1 MSKRQN
7 IILPAVRLPLMTA
20 IQAMAQESFNNE
32 GEGQEDVDLLEFYG
46 ETYMENL
53 SIAGYSETR
62 PNDRLSIRTFAHL
75 IRANADDLKVLKNT
89 LGYERT
95 EYRDF
100 ALSDNLISVL
110 SRSDEAGPAL
120 HLLNPAEGVK
130 STGPF
135 YPSKSSFDVAAALK
149 AHAGYIAHVKDSA
162 GKDGIVDAAAV
173 YLAGVFELTGL
184 DKVAKQLSQ
193 EGFAGDALTA
203 AVAHAALFA
212 LRNDARLTAGL
223 RCAQKN

>member
-1 MSKRQN
+1 MSKRHK
-7 IILPAVRLPLMTA
+7 IILPSVQLPLMSA
-20 IQAMAQESFNNE
+20 IQAMAKESYDNE
-32 GEGQEDVDLLEFYG
+32 GEGQEGVDLLEFYG

-75 IRANADDLKVLKNT
+75 IRANADDLKTLKNT

-100 ALSDNLISVL
+100 ALSDNLITVL

-120 HLLNPAEGVK
+120 HLLAPTEGAK

-135 YPSKSSFDVAAALK
+135 YPSRTSFDVAAALK
-149 AHAGYIAHVKDSA
+149 SQAGYISEVKKVV

-173 YLAGVFELTGL
+173 YLAGVFKLTGV
-184 DKVAKQLSQ
+184 DKVTRRLKAVGVTG
-193 EGFAGDALTA
+193 EA
-203 AVAHAALFA
+203 AVAHAVLIA

-223 RCAQKN
+223 RSAQRA

>member
-7 IILPAVRLPLMTA
+7 ILLPAVHLPLMAA
-20 IQAMAQESFNNE
+20 IKAMAQESFDNE

-62 PNDRLSIRTFAHL
+62 PNDRLSIRAFAHL
-75 IRANADDLKVLKNT
+75 IRANADDLTTLKNT

-100 ALSDNLISVL
+100 ALSDNLLSVL

-120 HLLNPAEGVK
+120 HLLAPAEGGK

-135 YPSKSSFDVAAALK
+135 YPTRSTFDVAAALK
-149 AHAGYIAHVKDSA
+149 ARAEYIGEVKKIV

-173 YLAGVFELTGL
+173 YLAGVFKLTGV
-184 DKVAKQLSQ
+184 DKVARQLRSVGVTG
-193 EGFAGDALTA
+193 EA
-203 AVAHAALFA
+203 AVAHAVLIA

-223 RCAQKN
+223 RCAQKA